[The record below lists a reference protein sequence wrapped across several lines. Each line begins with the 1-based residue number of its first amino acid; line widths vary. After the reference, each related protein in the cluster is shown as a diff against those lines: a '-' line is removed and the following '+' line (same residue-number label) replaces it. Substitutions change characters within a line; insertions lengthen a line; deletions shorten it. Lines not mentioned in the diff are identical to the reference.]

1 MSSVVNPVVD
11 AQQRLN
17 SLRKLQHLL
26 DNAFR
31 VPGTSL
37 RFGWDP
43 IIGAVPWVGD
53 VLAALVSCAIV
64 VQAHQMRVPRVVQAR
79 MLINTAI
86 DVLIGC
92 VPMVGDVADV
102 FWKSNAKNFSLLERH
117 AAEPQPA
124 TSGDRLFVAGIVL
137 AVLALA
143 VIPLVMMYVLVQLLV
158 GAS

>member
-1 MSSVVNPVVD
+1 MVETQD
-11 AQQRLN
+11 RLN

-43 IIGAVPWVGD
+43 ILSVVPWAGD
-53 VLAALVSCAIV
+53 VIAALLSCAIV
-64 VQAHQMRVPRVVQAR
+64 VQAHRMRVPRVVQVR
-79 MLINTAI
+79 MLLNTAI
-86 DVLIGC
+86 DVVVGS
-92 VPMVGDVADV
+92 VPVVGDVADL

-124 TSGDRLFVAGIVL
+124 TPSDRLFVGVVL
-137 AVLALA
+137 AA
-143 VIPLVMMYVLVQLLV
+143 VIAMALIPLIVVYLVLLRF
-158 GAS
+158 GIW